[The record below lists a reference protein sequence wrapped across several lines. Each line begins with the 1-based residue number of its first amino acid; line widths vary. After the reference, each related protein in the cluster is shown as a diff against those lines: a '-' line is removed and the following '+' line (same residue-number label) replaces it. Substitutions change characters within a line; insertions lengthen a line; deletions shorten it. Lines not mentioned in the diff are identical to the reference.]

1 MKTLLLTLALVLAS
15 ISPLRAATAAPLDPA
30 LTEREWLLETLLY
43 SYYWYLDD
51 AFFAA
56 TAENKDAEV
65 WVRSIEPKSRDADD
79 HSRFGQVWLPAAKVL
94 LIVKQADY
102 LIPELKLTART
113 QSYRVIRGS
122 FEDAP
127 PVDAAAWKPVSFS
140 WQVISETLKS
150 ARHQVQVPG
159 PNTKAVVVDML
170 RREIKNA
177 GVTVGPQRFYIAAR
191 TAVATDVWVFWQNRR
206 TIFQISGDM
215 DITDRTAISQLPLLI
230 RQFNLASNV
239 VASLLEAQA
248 SNAVISRDR
257 ASRVLFMCLAR
268 GEEIMLEPETQPAP
282 PKS

>member
-1 MKTLLLTLALVLAS
+1 MKTRLLALVLTL

-65 WVRSIEPKSRDADD
+65 WVRSVEPKSRDADD

-94 LIVKQADY
+94 LAVKKADY
-102 LIPELKLTART
+102 LIPELNLTART

-122 FEDAP
+122 YEAAAP
-127 PVDAAAWKPVSFS
+127 GDVAAWKPVSFS

-159 PNTKAVVVDML
+159 PRTKAVVVDML
-170 RREIKNA
+170 LREMKNA
-177 GVTVGPQRFYIAAR
+177 GVTEGPQRFYIAAR

-206 TIFQISGDM
+206 IIFQISGDM
-215 DITDRTAISQLPLLI
+215 DITDRAAIGQLPLLI

-257 ASRVLFMCLAR
+257 ASRVLFMCVAR
-268 GEEIMLEPETQPAP
+268 GEEIVLDPRTAPATP
-282 PKS
+282 TP